1 MTQHPTDAS
10 APGGA
15 AAQPRP
21 RHALPDDAPESAPP
35 TDAVGT
41 ELADSELVDA
51 ESRPPRP
58 QMERPPAPTS
68 PALVRPRIVDRV
80 LGLYYLGLGAG
91 AVGVFSAMLW
101 RGGAREKLLAMM
113 AEATADEARKGQVAN
128 LVQYGA
134 VTVVVA
140 LLFAQLALVV
150 RLAAGRRGARPGLV
164 VVVAA
169 QVLLYLFAADIYS
182 ATGWE
187 GVVVQVCLGLQAATA
202 VVATLLSWAPPV
214 GEWLGLRRAAR
225 QH

>member
-21 RHALPDDAPESAPP
+21 RHALPDDAPEFAPP

-41 ELADSELVDA
+41 ELAESELVDA

-134 VTVVVA
+134 VAVVVA

-187 GVVVQVCLGLQAATA
+187 GVVVQVGLGLQAATA
-202 VVATLLSWAPPV
+202 VVATLLSWAPAV